1 MPIAMGYSIW
11 RLRYPLKTAVSVQVA
26 LVQLPRLRIVGTG
39 RADRLSSSLFINCQ
53 ALLLLLLL
61 FRS

>member
-1 MPIAMGYSIW
+1 MGYSIW

-26 LVQLPRLRIVGTG
+26 LVQLPRLRIAGTG

-53 ALLLLLLL
+53 ALLL

>member
-11 RLRYPLKTAVSVQVA
+11 RLRYPLKTTVSVQVA
-26 LVQLPRLRIVGTG
+26 LVQLPQLRIAGTG

-53 ALLLLLLL
+53 ALLL
-61 FRS
+61 FRA